1 MGNSK
6 TNTYINPVLRLVFA
20 PSHWKFVILL
30 AYVALLAGFLTGCTR
45 TPGVTGVGAGLAF
58 DLEYVPKG
66 PDANVYSAKY
76 ICGETDTDHPLV
88 RAVYRTEISVMNP
101 DDSAS
106 HTFNWRVAFVY
117 PSTPPA
123 TEPVEVTRGPFRGLE
138 INCRDIRQQL
148 SEADH
153 DPSQAIPDDEPLL
166 KGYIIIQS
174 DTDRI
179 RVTGAYSALHK
190 QIHGTKIIDLLPKAN
205 CNPTDE
211 GLVVS
216 VLNQGE
222 GNAPA
227 TTTRLSIAGSQ
238 PVDLA
243 TPPLTPGEETE
254 LDPVPLPNPDA
265 LSIAFTV
272 MADSEEI
279 VDESSEDNNLLAIG
293 CEFPPGG

>member
-1 MGNSK
+1 MGNPI
-6 TNTYINPVLRLVFA
+6 TNNYRSAFLRLVFVA
-20 PSHWKFVILL
+20 DRRKLVIFLALGVLL
-30 AYVALLAGFLTGCTR
+30 GTCLTGCTG
-45 TPGVTGVGAGLAF
+45 TTGVAGVGAGLAF

-66 PDANVYSAKY
+66 PDANVFSVKY
-76 ICGETDTDHPLV
+76 ICGETDSDHPLV

-106 HTFNWRVAFVY
+106 HKFNWRVAFVY

-123 TEPVEVTRGPFRGLE
+123 TAPVEVIRGPFRGLE

-148 SEADH
+148 SQAEH
-153 DPSQAIPDDEPLL
+153 DPSQAIPDDEPLI

-190 QIHGTKIIDLLPKAN
+190 QIHGNKIIDLLPKAN

-222 GNAPA
+222 GDGPA
-227 TTTRLSIAGSQ
+227 TITRMTIAGSQ
-238 PVDLA
+238 PVDLT
-243 TPPLTPGEETE
+243 TPPLAPGEEAE
-254 LDPVPLPNPDA
+254 LDPVQLPDPDA

-279 VDESSEDNNLLAIG
+279 VDESNEDNNQIALG
-293 CEFPPGG
+293 CEFAPGG